1 MSHVLADGGPR
12 VSCRLN
18 REMGELETLVQP
30 PLLQA
35 MQAYFGLPDDQLPV
49 RLATLFNFDN
59 LIIFS
64 LQNMPKPN
72 YQAVDDV
79 RGSLENAGRF
89 TIKDGSGNYH
99 LRGEAHTEG
108 AAKYFIHGTGVEEA
122 LSILTGRMIIPSE
135 KGPAGRGVY
144 ALSIDSL
151 TIEAIKTGWANVAGS
166 GYCRGA
172 ALSLDTRVVVMNSS
186 DGLLLPPCSAYKS
199 ILQGVALASPD
210 SPESIFVHG
219 LPQR

>member
-1 MSHVLADGGPR
+1 
-12 VSCRLN
+12 
-18 REMGELETLVQP
+18 
-30 PLLQA
+30 
-35 MQAYFGLPDDQLPV
+35 MQAYFGLPDEELPV
-49 RLATLFNFDN
+49 ILTTLFNFDN
-59 LIIFS
+59 LTIFS

-89 TIKDGSGNYH
+89 TIRAGSGNYH

-122 LSILTGRMIIPSE
+122 LSILTERRINPSPN
-135 KGPAGRGVY
+135 GPAGRGVY

-166 GYCRGA
+166 RYCRGA
-172 ALSLDTRVVVMNSS
+172 ALILDTHGVVMNSS
-186 DGLLLPPCSAYKS
+186 DGLILPPGSAYKS
-199 ILQGVALASPD
+199 ILQGVAFTSPD
-210 SPESIFVHG
+210 SPKNIFVYG
-219 LPQR
+219 LPHR

>member
-1 MSHVLADGGPR
+1 
-12 VSCRLN
+12 
-18 REMGELETLVQP
+18 
-30 PLLQA
+30 

-49 RLATLFNFDN
+49 RLGSLFNVDN
-59 LIIFS
+59 LTIFT

-122 LSILTGRMIIPSE
+122 LSILTERRINPSPN
-135 KGPAGRGVY
+135 GPAGRGVY

-151 TIEAIKTGWANVAGS
+151 TIEAIKTRWANVAGS

-172 ALSLDTRVVVMNSS
+172 ALILDTHGVVINSS
-186 DGLLLPPCSAYKS
+186 DCLLLPPGSAYKS

-210 SPESIFVHG
+210 SPENIFVNG
-219 LPQR
+219 LPHR